1 MKAPFGPLLGKRFP
15 CPEPPNVVDVNVF
28 PGLDGGGLIPE
39 GRGALFGCGLGAA
52 GRPKLVGRGTELVG
66 LAGLG
71 A

>member
-1 MKAPFGPLLGKRFP
+1 M
-15 CPEPPNVVDVNVF
+15 VDVNAF

-39 GRGALFGCGLGAA
+39 GRGAPFDCGLGAA